1 MQEKDIINAKKELA
15 DLYLILKSGNS
26 KDVNNISFDLILQE
40 IDSEQKEKELNNLI
54 KKPLK
59 ELIDYIKNS
68 IDIIIS
74 IKLNEAFE
82 NNKQNNNLNPSREYE
97 ILLQKEEKNN
107 REHISV
113 EHQLRI
119 QCEKFAQE
127 LDSFEEEKAILL
139 LQIVSLI
146 FFYYIIIQESQKN
159 EFKEKIEK
167 LNNQILELT
176 KSKQN
181 NDKIIESY
189 KLKLNI
195 KDDEINKLK
204 EKNLILTKKI
214 KNFENRKFI
223 IINNSIDN
231 NSCSESYFVSSNRE
245 PSDLSKNIRDK
256 MNMKKI
262 YKFNPSFHSSI
273 NNNNNVINKKIIN
286 RKMSLPTF
294 NFSQLDLSSLINK
307 KKSKKENSI
316 NDSISLF
323 FNKIEQNIYGT
334 NNNSRNNMIKNYNIT
349 KSIKLEQKGKNPV
362 NITNNNYNNRV
373 LINLNT
379 INLEKLKLQKKLAEY
394 RKIIDKRINSLKR
407 NYKLNSN
414 RKNNKSMKIE
424 KEQKYDK
431 NDSFKDCKNK
441 RDRSCF
447 VKKKIFD
454 KINISYKKIKRDN
467 SCNIEGKKRK

>member
-1 MQEKDIINAKKELA
+1 MQEKEINNAKKELA

-26 KDVNNISFDLILQE
+26 KEVNNISFYLISQE
-40 IDSEQKEKELNNLI
+40 IDQEQIQKELNNLI
-54 KKPLK
+54 KKPLI

-74 IKLNEAFE
+74 IKLNEALE
-82 NNKQNNNLNPSREYE
+82 NNKSNIILSEAREYE

-127 LDSFEEEKAILL
+127 LDTLEEEKTVLL
-139 LQIVSLI
+139 
-146 FFYYIIIQESQKN
+146 FQKN

-167 LNNQILELT
+167 LNKQILELS

-195 KDDEINKLK
+195 KDGEINKLK
-204 EKNLILTKKI
+204 EKNLILNKKI
-214 KNFENRKFI
+214 KNFENNKFI

-256 MNMKKI
+256 LNMKKK

-273 NNNNNVINKKIIN
+273 NNNVINKKIIS
-286 RKMSLPTF
+286 RKMSLSTF
-294 NFSQLDLSSLINK
+294 NFSQLDFSSHINK
-307 KKSKKENSI
+307 KKSQKENSI
-316 NDSISLF
+316 NESESLF
-323 FNKIEQNIYGT
+323 FNKIDENKYGT
-334 NNNSRNNMIKNYNIT
+334 NNISRNNMLKNVNIS
-349 KSIKLEQKGKNPV
+349 KSIKLDQKVKNPV
-362 NITNNNYNNRV
+362 NITNNNYNNSV

-379 INLEKLKLQKKLAEY
+379 INLEKLKLQQKLAEY
-394 RKIIDKRINSLKR
+394 RKMIDKRINSLKR

-414 RKNNKSMKIE
+414 YKKKKSIKMK
-424 KEQKYDK
+424 KEQKFEK
-431 NDSFKDCKNK
+431 MNSFRDCKNK
-441 RDRSCF
+441 RDSSSF
-447 VKKKIFD
+447 IKKKIID

-467 SCNIEGKKRK
+467 SCNIERKKTNKY

>member
-139 LQIVSLI
+139 IQIVSLI

-273 NNNNNVINKKIIN
+273 NNNNVINKKIIN

-316 NDSISLF
+316 NDSVSLF

-414 RKNNKSMKIE
+414 RKNNKSIKIE
-424 KEQKYDK
+424 KEQIYDK
-431 NDSFKDCKNK
+431 IDSFKDCKNK

>member
-139 LQIVSLI
+139 IQIVSLI

-273 NNNNNVINKKIIN
+273 NNNNVINKKIIN

-441 RDRSCF
+441 RDRTCF

>member
-1 MQEKDIINAKKELA
+1 MQEKDINNAKKELA

-127 LDSFEEEKAILL
+127 LDSFEEEKTILL
-139 LQIVSLI
+139 IQIVSLI

-273 NNNNNVINKKIIN
+273 NNNNVINKKIIN

>member
-1 MQEKDIINAKKELA
+1 MQEKEINNAKKELA

-26 KDVNNISFDLILQE
+26 KEVNNISFYLISQE
-40 IDSEQKEKELNNLI
+40 IDQEQIQKELNNLI
-54 KKPLK
+54 KMSLI

-74 IKLNEAFE
+74 IKLNEALE
-82 NNKQNNNLNPSREYE
+82 NNKSNIILSDAREYE

-127 LDSFEEEKAILL
+127 LDTLEEEKTVLL
-139 LQIVSLI
+139 
-146 FFYYIIIQESQKN
+146 FQKN

-167 LNNQILELT
+167 LNKQILELS

-195 KDDEINKLK
+195 KDGEINKLK
-204 EKNLILTKKI
+204 EKNIILNKKI
-214 KNFENRKFI
+214 KNFENNKFI

-256 MNMKKI
+256 LNMKKK

-273 NNNNNVINKKIIN
+273 NNNVINKKIIS
-286 RKMSLPTF
+286 RKMSLSTF
-294 NFSQLDLSSLINK
+294 NFSQLDFSSHINK
-307 KKSKKENSI
+307 KKSQKENSI
-316 NDSISLF
+316 NESESLF
-323 FNKIEQNIYGT
+323 FNKIDENKYGT
-334 NNNSRNNMIKNYNIT
+334 NNISRNNMLKNVNIS
-349 KSIKLEQKGKNPV
+349 KSIKLDQKVKNPV
-362 NITNNNYNNRV
+362 NITNNNYNNSV

-379 INLEKLKLQKKLAEY
+379 INLEKLKLQQKLAEY
-394 RKIIDKRINSLKR
+394 RKMIDKRINSLKR

-414 RKNNKSMKIE
+414 YKKKKSIKMK
-424 KEQKYDK
+424 KEQKFEK
-431 NDSFKDCKNK
+431 MNSFRDCKNK
-441 RDRSCF
+441 RDSSSF
-447 VKKKIFD
+447 IKKKIID

-467 SCNIEGKKRK
+467 SCNIERKKTNKY

>member
-127 LDSFEEEKAILL
+127 LDSFEEEKDILL

-167 LNNQILELT
+167 LNTQILELT

-273 NNNNNVINKKIIN
+273 NNNNV
-286 RKMSLPTF
+286 

-316 NDSISLF
+316 NDSVSLF

-424 KEQKYDK
+424 KEQKCDK

-447 VKKKIFD
+447 VKKNIFD

>member
-26 KDVNNISFDLILQE
+26 KEVNNISFDLILQE

-273 NNNNNVINKKIIN
+273 NNNNVINKKIIN

-407 NYKLNSN
+407 NYKLNAN

-447 VKKKIFD
+447 VKKNIFD

>member
-127 LDSFEEEKAILL
+127 LDSFEEEKDILL

-273 NNNNNVINKKIIN
+273 NNNNVINKKIIN

-316 NDSISLF
+316 NDSVSLF

-431 NDSFKDCKNK
+431 NDSFKDFKNK

>member
-181 NDKIIESY
+181 YDKIIESY

-273 NNNNNVINKKIIN
+273 NNNNVINKKIIN

>member
-26 KDVNNISFDLILQE
+26 KEVNNISFDLILQE

-139 LQIVSLI
+139 IQIVSLI

-273 NNNNNVINKKIIN
+273 NNNNVINKKIIN

-316 NDSISLF
+316 NDSVSLF

>member
-26 KDVNNISFDLILQE
+26 KDVNNISFNLILQE

-146 FFYYIIIQESQKN
+146 FFYYIIIQESQKY

-273 NNNNNVINKKIIN
+273 NNNNVINKKIIN

-316 NDSISLF
+316 NDSVSLF

>member
-1 MQEKDIINAKKELA
+1 MQEKDINNAKKELA

-146 FFYYIIIQESQKN
+146 FFYYIIIQESQKY

-181 NDKIIESY
+181 YDKIIESY

-273 NNNNNVINKKIIN
+273 NNNNVINKKIIN

-316 NDSISLF
+316 NDSVSLF

>member
-127 LDSFEEEKAILL
+127 LDSFEEEKTILL
-139 LQIVSLI
+139 IQIVSLI

-273 NNNNNVINKKIIN
+273 NNNNVINKKIIN

>member
-139 LQIVSLI
+139 IQIVSLI

-181 NDKIIESY
+181 YDKIIESY

-256 MNMKKI
+256 MNMKKK

-316 NDSISLF
+316 NDSVSLF

-447 VKKKIFD
+447 IKKNIFD

>member
-273 NNNNNVINKKIIN
+273 NNNNVINKKIIN

-316 NDSISLF
+316 NDSVSLF

-414 RKNNKSMKIE
+414 RKNNKSIKIE
-424 KEQKYDK
+424 KEQIYDK
-431 NDSFKDCKNK
+431 IDSFKDCKNK
-441 RDRSCF
+441 RDRACF
-447 VKKKIFD
+447 IKKNIFD

>member
-1 MQEKDIINAKKELA
+1 MQEKDINNAKKELA

-26 KDVNNISFDLILQE
+26 KEVNNISFDLILQE

-273 NNNNNVINKKIIN
+273 NNNNVINKKIIN

-316 NDSISLF
+316 NDSVSLF

>member
-146 FFYYIIIQESQKN
+146 FFYYMIIQESQKN

-273 NNNNNVINKKIIN
+273 NNNNVINKKIIN

-447 VKKKIFD
+447 IKKNIFD

>member
-139 LQIVSLI
+139 IQIVSLI

-273 NNNNNVINKKIIN
+273 NNNNVINKKIIN

-447 VKKKIFD
+447 VKKNIFD

>member
-139 LQIVSLI
+139 LQIVSLKLLN
-146 FFYYIIIQESQKN
+146 YIIIQESQKN

-273 NNNNNVINKKIIN
+273 NNNNVINKKIIN

-441 RDRSCF
+441 WDSSCF

>member
-139 LQIVSLI
+139 IQIVSLI

-273 NNNNNVINKKIIN
+273 NNNNVINKKIIN

-316 NDSISLF
+316 NDSVSLF

>member
-139 LQIVSLI
+139 IQIVSLI

-273 NNNNNVINKKIIN
+273 NNNNVINKKIIN

-316 NDSISLF
+316 NDSVSLF

-414 RKNNKSMKIE
+414 RKNNKSIKIE
-424 KEQKYDK
+424 KEQIYDK
-431 NDSFKDCKNK
+431 NDSFKDFKNK

>member
-26 KDVNNISFDLILQE
+26 KEVNNISFDLILQE

-273 NNNNNVINKKIIN
+273 NNNNVINKKIIN

>member
-26 KDVNNISFDLILQE
+26 KDVNNISCDLILQE

-139 LQIVSLI
+139 IQIVSLI

-273 NNNNNVINKKIIN
+273 NNNNVINKKIIN

-316 NDSISLF
+316 NDSVSLF

-431 NDSFKDCKNK
+431 NDSFKDFKNK

>member
-82 NNKQNNNLNPSREYE
+82 NNKQDNNLNPSREYE

-139 LQIVSLI
+139 IQIVSLI

-181 NDKIIESY
+181 YDKIIESY

-273 NNNNNVINKKIIN
+273 NNNNVINKKIIN

-316 NDSISLF
+316 NDSVSLF

-414 RKNNKSMKIE
+414 RKNNKSIKIE
-424 KEQKYDK
+424 KEQIYDK
-431 NDSFKDCKNK
+431 IDSFKDCKNK

-447 VKKKIFD
+447 IKKKIFD

>member
-316 NDSISLF
+316 NDSVSLF

-441 RDRSCF
+441 RDRTCF

>member
-82 NNKQNNNLNPSREYE
+82 NNKQDNNLNPSREYE

-273 NNNNNVINKKIIN
+273 NNNNVINKKIIN

-316 NDSISLF
+316 NDSVSLF

>member
-273 NNNNNVINKKIIN
+273 NNNNVINKKIIN

-316 NDSISLF
+316 NDSVSLF

-414 RKNNKSMKIE
+414 RKNNKSIKIE
-424 KEQKYDK
+424 KEQIYDK
-431 NDSFKDCKNK
+431 IDSFKDCKNK

-447 VKKKIFD
+447 IKKNIFD

>member
-40 IDSEQKEKELNNLI
+40 IDSEQKEKELDNLI

-139 LQIVSLI
+139 IQIVSLI

-273 NNNNNVINKKIIN
+273 NNNNVINKKIIN

-414 RKNNKSMKIE
+414 RKNNKSIKIE
-424 KEQKYDK
+424 KEQIYDK

>member
-82 NNKQNNNLNPSREYE
+82 NNKQDNNLNPSREYE

-273 NNNNNVINKKIIN
+273 NNNNVINKKIIN

>member
-40 IDSEQKEKELNNLI
+40 IDSEQKEKELINLI

-74 IKLNEAFE
+74 IKLNEAFK

-127 LDSFEEEKAILL
+127 LDSFEEEKDILL

-167 LNNQILELT
+167 LNTQILELT

-273 NNNNNVINKKIIN
+273 NNNNVINKKIIN

-316 NDSISLF
+316 NDSVSLF

-414 RKNNKSMKIE
+414 RKNNKSIKIE
-424 KEQKYDK
+424 KEQIYDK
-431 NDSFKDCKNK
+431 IDSFKDCKNK
-441 RDRSCF
+441 RDRACF
-447 VKKKIFD
+447 IKKNIFD

>member
-82 NNKQNNNLNPSREYE
+82 NNKQDNNLNPSREYE

-273 NNNNNVINKKIIN
+273 NNNNVINKKIIN

-316 NDSISLF
+316 NDSVSLF

-447 VKKKIFD
+447 VKKNLFD

>member
-26 KDVNNISFDLILQE
+26 KEVNNISFDLILQE

-273 NNNNNVINKKIIN
+273 NNNNVINKKIIN

-424 KEQKYDK
+424 KEQIYDK
-431 NDSFKDCKNK
+431 IDSFKDCKNK

-447 VKKKIFD
+447 VKKNIFD

>member
-1 MQEKDIINAKKELA
+1 MQEKEINNAKKELA

-26 KDVNNISFDLILQE
+26 KEVNNISFYLISQE
-40 IDSEQKEKELNNLI
+40 IDQEQIQKELNNLI
-54 KKPLK
+54 KKPLI

-74 IKLNEAFE
+74 IKLNEALE
-82 NNKQNNNLNPSREYE
+82 NNKSNIILSDAREYE

-127 LDSFEEEKAILL
+127 LDTLEEEKTVLL
-139 LQIVSLI
+139 
-146 FFYYIIIQESQKN
+146 FQKN

-167 LNNQILELT
+167 LNKQILELS

-195 KDDEINKLK
+195 KDGEINKLK
-204 EKNLILTKKI
+204 EKNIILNKKI
-214 KNFENRKFI
+214 KNFENNKFI

-256 MNMKKI
+256 LNMKKK

-273 NNNNNVINKKIIN
+273 NNNVINKKIIS
-286 RKMSLPTF
+286 RKMSLSTF
-294 NFSQLDLSSLINK
+294 NFSQLDFSSHINK
-307 KKSKKENSI
+307 KKSQKENSI
-316 NDSISLF
+316 NESESLF
-323 FNKIEQNIYGT
+323 FNKIDENKYGT
-334 NNNSRNNMIKNYNIT
+334 NNISRNNMLKNVNIS
-349 KSIKLEQKGKNPV
+349 KSIKLDQKVKNPV
-362 NITNNNYNNRV
+362 NITNNNYNNSV

-379 INLEKLKLQKKLAEY
+379 INLEKLKLQQKLAEY
-394 RKIIDKRINSLKR
+394 RKMIDKRINSLKR

-414 RKNNKSMKIE
+414 YKRKKSIKMK
-424 KEQKYDK
+424 KEQKFEK
-431 NDSFKDCKNK
+431 MNSFKDCKNK
-441 RDRSCF
+441 RDSSSF
-447 VKKKIFD
+447 IKKKIFD

-467 SCNIEGKKRK
+467 SYNIERKKTNKY